1 MIASWMLY
9 ALAIGMLC
17 TVAAFAAER
26 VLVATGRPVRFAW
39 GAALIVS
46 TAWPLAPLIARLLP
60 TPMKAVTVL
69 PFTIVVQTPSALSAD
84 EAAALARALFVD
96 RLLIGVWLVLSLF
109 LFVRLVRGAIALTTT
124 RRGWKSGRVNG
135 VRVQVSEN
143 VGPAVVGLRAMDVVV
158 PEWIFSLDESLR
170 AIVLRHE
177 EEHRQAR
184 DPYLLFGA
192 TVLVALLPWNIA
204 LWLQARR
211 LRLAIEMD
219 CDARVLRAH
228 PSPERYGMLI
238 LTIAQ
243 RKATAP
249 ALFAPMLSE
258 PNTNLERRIRAMRAT
273 KRLAKMTA
281 VGGGLVAAG
290 MLVLATSLQSASTSF
305 RTPPQVAQRLAS
317 AANHMLAIVPETIP
331 VKKPAAR
338 SAADSAAQARAADVA
353 RSRGQTVR
361 QLGTVSVMARP
372 TDAAVA
378 QPAPRY
384 PDLLR
389 TAGIEGAVI
398 ARFSYDSRGMIDP
411 ATVEF
416 KTSTH
421 DLLSQAVRNVLGYW
435 RGTPNTSTQV
445 PFVFVLANKTGK
457 DLSSYPGGLP
467 AGAMVIVGQEP
478 KPGEAVDAEDVTRPK
493 EVNANTTFFEFQVE
507 KSVSAM
513 PGNPGARYPDELRE
527 AKVEGEVL
535 SQFVVDADGHADL
548 STFKVLKT
556 THDLF
561 TEAVVKALPNMKFY
575 PAQVGGRPVKQLVQM
590 PFQFNLAKDK

>member
-9 ALAIGMLC
+9 AVAISLLC
-17 TVAAFAAER
+17 TIAAFAAER

-46 TAWPLAPLIARLLP
+46 AAWPLAPLIARVLP
-60 TPMKAVTVL
+60 TPMKPVTVL
-69 PFTIVVQTPSALSAD
+69 PFTIVVQAPSALSAD

-96 RLLIGVWLVLSLF
+96 RILLGVWLGLSIL
-109 LFVRLVRGAIALTTT
+109 LITRLVRGAISLGAS
-124 RRGWKSGRVNG
+124 RRAWKRGRVNG

-177 EEHRQAR
+177 EEHRLAR

-192 TVLVALLPWNIA
+192 TLLVALLPWNLA
-204 LWLQARR
+204 LWLQAQR

-243 RKATAP
+243 RRAAAP

-258 PNTNLERRIRAMRAT
+258 PNTNLERRIRAMRTT

-281 VGGGLVAAG
+281 VGGAAVATG
-290 MLVLATSLQSASTSF
+290 VLLLATSLQSAPTGLRST
-305 RTPPQVAQRLAS
+305 RPITQRLAA
-317 AANHMLAIVPETIP
+317 AANRALAVSPETIP
-331 VKKPAAR
+331 VRKPVATPR
-338 SAADSAAQARAADVA
+338 VDSAAREANAARNG
-353 RSRGQTVR
+353 GQTVR
-361 QLGTVSVMARP
+361 QLGTVAVRARP
-372 TDAAVA
+372 IDAPVS

-389 TAGIEGAVI
+389 AAGIEGAVV
-398 ARFSYDSRGMIDP
+398 ARFAFDSRGTVDP
-411 ATVEF
+411 ATVQLT
-416 KTSTH
+416 TSTH
-421 DLLSQAVRNVLGYW
+421 DLLSQSVRGVLGYW
-435 RGTPNTSTQV
+435 RGAPNTTTQV

-457 DLSSYPGGLP
+457 DLSNYPGGLP

-478 KPGEAVDAEDVTRPK
+478 RLGETVDANDVTGPR
-493 EVNANTTFFEFQVE
+493 EMNANSTFMEFQVE
-507 KSVSAM
+507 KAVSAM
-513 PGNPGARYPDELRE
+513 PNNPGPRYPDELRT

-535 SQFVVDADGHADL
+535 AQFVVDAEGHPVP
-548 STFKVLKT
+548 STFKVLRST
-556 THDLF
+556 NDLF
-561 TEAVVKALPNMKFY
+561 TDAVARALPNMKFY
-575 PAQVGGRPVKQLVQM
+575 AAQVGGRPVKQLVQM
-590 PFQFNLAKDK
+590 PFRFDLVKDE